1 MRYDYMN
8 TKKAI
13 AEDFELLTNR
23 NIIKILDGDTKFGTF
38 TFENGKYFA
47 IAMPYLTGPMLCD
60 ISTQFGL
67 AVRYNFDTTNNKKQN
82 KSRWTYLTDLFEY
95 CINNGTC
102 SNLLLNI
109 FSQNNFTNE
118 IFKENMKGDSYGYQ
132 NYQELDDNEINYAYK
147 IIIERVIKEINELL
161 KFSQKELVIVSDNII
176 IKPTTDDIKIETP
189 KIKNM
194 DGKYIQSKANQAKVH
209 IEQGQYD
216 TALTQARTIL
226 EEVFC
231 YVLERKNIEPIATG
245 KIGELYKQV
254 REVYNMHI
262 DDNTDKRIKK
272 LLSGLNTI
280 VDAIAEMRNQISDA
294 HGQGEKRISIR
305 DYHARLAVNS
315 AITAAEFIL
324 SVYEHAT

>member
-1 MRYDYMN
+1 MRYDYYLGMKN
-8 TKKAI
+8 SI
-13 AEDFELLTNR
+13 SEDFKLLTAR
-23 NIIKILDGDTKFGTF
+23 NITDILDGDTKFGTF
-38 TFENGKYFA
+38 TFENGKYFV
-47 IAMPYLTGPMLCD
+47 IAMPYLSGPMLCD

-67 AVRYNFDTTNNKKQN
+67 VVRYDFDTTNDKNQN

-95 CINNGTC
+95 SITNDSC
-102 SNLLLNI
+102 SNLLSYL
-109 FSQNNFTNE
+109 FARKNFTNE
-118 IFKENMKGDSYGYQ
+118 AFKRNVKDYSYE
-132 NYQELDDNEINYAYK
+132 NYQELNDIEIDYAYK

-161 KFSQKELVIVSDNII
+161 KFSQKELAIVSDNII
-176 IKPTTDDIKIETP
+176 IKPVTDDIKIETP

-231 YVLERKNIEPIATG
+231 YVLERKNIEPIAAG

-262 DDNTDKRIKK
+262 DDNTDKRVKK

>member
-1 MRYDYMN
+1 MKN
-8 TKKAI
+8 SI
-13 AEDFELLTNR
+13 SEDFKLLTAR
-23 NIIKILDGDTKFGTF
+23 NITDILDGDTKFGTF
-38 TFENGKYFA
+38 TFENGKYFV
-47 IAMPYLTGPMLCD
+47 IAMPYLSGPMLCD

-67 AVRYNFDTTNNKKQN
+67 VVRYDFDTTNDKNQN

-95 CINNGTC
+95 SITNDSC
-102 SNLLLNI
+102 SNLLSYL
-109 FSQNNFTNE
+109 FARKNFTNE
-118 IFKENMKGDSYGYQ
+118 AFKRNVKDYSYE
-132 NYQELDDNEINYAYK
+132 NYQELNDIEIDYAYK

-161 KFSQKELVIVSDNII
+161 KFSQKELAIVSDNII
-176 IKPTTDDIKIETP
+176 IKPVTDDIKIETP

-231 YVLERKNIEPIATG
+231 YVLERKNIEPIAAG

-262 DDNTDKRIKK
+262 DDNTDKRVKK